1 MRTRL
6 LILVLLA
13 VAGNVDATDSFGAGH
28 RVIADGEQGTL
39 VPMAWR
45 YRLLNSAQTLFDARA
60 AARAP
65 GATLAFRL
73 PKVDGAQGGNR
84 VEIVEGGRHSAL
96 PMVSDTAFTLPHV
109 AGAGADAARDDAQ
122 VVVNRTVAKGDM
134 NHPVVQ
140 VRSPGLPDGVRRLGD
155 LRLACAAQMAM
166 LKAEG
171 LKVRALFSAAS
182 LFGLDICDDLEV
194 TKIDDPSARY
204 DTVTI
209 EDGGRRLS
217 LPARQAKAPKLS
229 DKDWSDN
236 ARITYTLNDHIVQ

>member
-6 LILVLLA
+6 LVLVLLA
-13 VAGNVDATDSFGAGH
+13 VAGNADATDTFGAGH
-28 RVIADGEQGTL
+28 RVIADGEPGAP
-39 VPMAWR
+39 VAMAWR

-60 AARAP
+60 ATQAP

-73 PKVDGAQGGNR
+73 PKVEAAQGENH
-84 VEIVEGGRHSAL
+84 VEIVEGERHIPL
-96 PMVSDTAFTLPHV
+96 TMVSNTTFTLPRDV
-109 AGAGADAARDDAQ
+109 DAAADAQ
-122 VVVNRTVAKGDM
+122 VVVNRTVPKGEM

-182 LFGLDICDDLEV
+182 LFGLDICDDLDV
-194 TKIDDPSARY
+194 TKIDDPTVRY

-217 LPARQAKAPKLS
+217 LPAKQAKAPKLS